1 MNDQD
6 NFSNFSKWL
15 SSLSANEFV
24 LAAIFTGFVVT
35 QGLNYEEQNSIG
47 NWLECVGQII
57 LTLSAQNQL
66 LSPSDPNIINKIN
79 NLQKQIDEIK
89 NKCNKEL

>member
-1 MNDQD
+1 MNDEKY
-6 NFSNFSKWL
+6 FSNFSKWL
-15 SSLSANEFV
+15 ASLSANEFAL
-24 LAAIFTGFVVT
+24 LAMITGYIIT

-66 LSPSDPNIINKIN
+66 LSPSDPAVMTKIN
-79 NLQKQIDEIK
+79 ELQKQIDELK
-89 NKCNKEL
+89 NKES

>member
-1 MNDQD
+1 MNDYD

-24 LAAIFTGFVVT
+24 LAAIFTGLVIT

-66 LSPSDPNIINKIN
+66 LSPSDPTILTKIN
-79 NLQKQIDEIK
+79 ELQKQIDELK